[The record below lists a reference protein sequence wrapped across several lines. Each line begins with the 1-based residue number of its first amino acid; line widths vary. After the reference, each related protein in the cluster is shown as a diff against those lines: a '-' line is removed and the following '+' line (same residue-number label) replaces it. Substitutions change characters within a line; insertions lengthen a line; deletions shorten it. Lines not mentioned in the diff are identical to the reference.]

1 MLLTCV
7 GNQNMIHLWD
17 KDTSEITSR
26 EVDANLDGAG
36 GHLADE
42 AEGDDDARLW
52 CHPRLRRAKG
62 NTTSGQYFEPQP
74 TDDFSGFGKASI
86 PLGVGLIPFSE
97 PIGPGEKARGD
108 AKQTKLVEHFRYAS
122 APGVLGRCIGFGVSS
137 VRRSSYLVLVAEFE
151 SKLQEE

>member
-1 MLLTCV
+1 MLFTCV

-26 EVDANLDGAG
+26 EVDANLEGAG

-86 PLGVGLIPFSE
+86 PLGVRLIPFRANRTW
-97 PIGPGEKARGD
+97 GEG
-108 AKQTKLVEHFRYAS
+108 
-122 APGVLGRCIGFGVSS
+122 APRCQATQICRALQ
-137 VRRSSYLVLVAEFE
+137 VRKRTWGAGAVHWLRS
-151 SKLQEE
+151 